1 MKSLVAA
8 SVGGLSLLAVAIID
22 RPDPTTNPTLTS
34 PLATIAAFDAPL
46 SDPPARPVAPTRRAL
61 GHPVL
66 APAPTA
72 IAPSALTD
80 VVKKTCAGCHSEQR
94 KQGNLSLQSF
104 DMASINGS
112 PELAEKMIG
121 KLRAGMM
128 PPPGRPKPGGDTLDV
143 LAGTLER
150 MMDARYALNP
160 NPGTRTFQRLN
171 RAEYERSVK
180 DLLGVDIKAESWLPL
195 DTKSANFDNIAD
207 VQMPSATLLDSYLDA
222 ASEIS
227 RLAVGDPKASVSTS
241 SYKIARLASQV
252 DPVEGAP
259 AGTRGGTS
267 VTHKFPADGEY
278 VFTITLHAIP
288 TGQLF
293 GSAAPFD
300 EKIEISVNGE
310 RMAVLEVDRGMSQ
323 ADPNGMEIRTKPI
336 SVRAGP
342 QRITAAFIRTFEG
355 PVNDNIAPIGH
366 SIADT
371 QIGSQAGITT
381 QSHVQMFAVTGPF
394 NPTGVSD
401 TPSRRRIF
409 SCRPLAPS
417 EARPCA
423 EKIVTRLGAQAYR
436 RPLAPNDLKG
446 LLTFYDAGAKDGG
459 FELGIRTALEALL
472 ASPHFIFRV
481 EEMPAVSK
489 PGSRVAVNSLDLASR
504 LSFFLWGAP
513 PDSQLVSLGR
523 RGLLTDTTVLIAQ
536 TKRMLADKRSSA
548 LSACACACA
557 CA

>member
-22 RPDPTTNPTLTS
+22 RPDPAAAPTLTS

-241 SYKIARLASQV
+241 SYKIAR
-252 DPVEGAP
+252 
-259 AGTRGGTS
+259 
-267 VTHKFPADGEY
+267 
-278 VFTITLHAIP
+278 
-288 TGQLF
+288 
-293 GSAAPFD
+293 
-300 EKIEISVNGE
+300 
-310 RMAVLEVDRGMSQ
+310 
-323 ADPNGMEIRTKPI
+323 
-336 SVRAGP
+336 
-342 QRITAAFIRTFEG
+342 
-355 PVNDNIAPIGH
+355 
-366 SIADT
+366 
-371 QIGSQAGITT
+371 
-381 QSHVQMFAVTGPF
+381 
-394 NPTGVSD
+394 
-401 TPSRRRIF
+401 
-409 SCRPLAPS
+409 
-417 EARPCA
+417 
-423 EKIVTRLGAQAYR
+423 
-436 RPLAPNDLKG
+436 
-446 LLTFYDAGAKDGG
+446 
-459 FELGIRTALEALL
+459 
-472 ASPHFIFRV
+472 
-481 EEMPAVSK
+481 
-489 PGSRVAVNSLDLASR
+489 
-504 LSFFLWGAP
+504 
-513 PDSQLVSLGR
+513 
-523 RGLLTDTTVLIAQ
+523 
-536 TKRMLADKRSSA
+536 
-548 LSACACACA
+548 
-557 CA
+557 